1 MTKAGLTK
9 VGLIQPGLMRE
20 SLTKQERQK
29 LAFQFFNEVGIIQQL
44 GTALFN
50 KRLPEGLH
58 VSHFSILNHMV
69 RLGDGRTPLVLADAF
84 QVTKGTMTHTLAGL
98 SKRGLIRLEPNASD
112 GRSKLVFLTDAGR
125 DFHKDAIESLSPVF
139 AMLEEKIDFE
149 KLIEVLPL
157 LQEVREVLD
166 SNREI

>member
-1 MTKAGLTK
+1 MNKSGVTTATLSG
-9 VGLIQPGLMRE
+9 
-20 SLTKQERQK
+20 QERQK

-58 VSHFSILNHMV
+58 VSHFSILNHMM
-69 RLGDGRTPLVLADAF
+69 RLGDGRTPLALSDAF

-125 DFHKDAIESLSPVF
+125 DFHKTAIESLGPAF
-139 AMLEEKIDFE
+139 AMLEEKIDFKE
-149 KLIEVLPL
+149 LVKVLPL
-157 LQEVREVLD
+157 LQEVRQVLD
-166 SNREI
+166 SNRDI